1 MIEANVYNKDTLA
14 EIFNLRRGDIDM
26 LIKSEAIPYFSTRTH
41 EFVGLLPSL
50 NTSFKLE
57 DKNLK
62 TLCAKNVLPSNY
74 TVTLDDSVI
83 SIESKIPHI
92 PASSYLF
99 NNLWLKGASSLL
111 EINEDFSLLLADR
124 SELPIFCGHSKM
136 INRLSENFAGDI
148 YLVNALTFINQME
161 Q

>member
-1 MIEANVYNKDTLA
+1 MIETTVYNKDTLA

-26 LIKSEAIPYFSTRTH
+26 LIKSEAIPYFSPRTH

-57 DKNLK
+57 NEDLK
-62 TLCAKNVLPSNY
+62 SLCAKNVRASNY

-83 SIESKIPHI
+83 SVASKFGHI

-99 NNLWLKGASSLL
+99 NNLWLKDASDLL
-111 EINEDFSLLLADR
+111 EINEDFSILLAER

-148 YLVNALTFINQME
+148 YLVNALTFINE
-161 Q
+161 LEK